1 MRFGNTKLS
10 EAALILMHERGGRFK
25 INNVGFFFLPSYVLN
40 VQEAKGFFTFINWF
54 VCERIAMITKNVYY
68 RPQIGAR

>member
-1 MRFGNTKLS
+1 MY
-10 EAALILMHERGGRFK
+10 ERGGRFK
-25 INNVGFFFLPSYVLN
+25 INNVGNFFSFQVTWDLN